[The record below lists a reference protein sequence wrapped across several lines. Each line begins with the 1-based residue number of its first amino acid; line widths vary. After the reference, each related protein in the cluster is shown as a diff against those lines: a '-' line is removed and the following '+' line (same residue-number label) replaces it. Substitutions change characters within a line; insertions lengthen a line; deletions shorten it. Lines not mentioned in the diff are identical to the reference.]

1 MSKKTHTVKFAAAL
15 DGVALPSGI
24 TAEDLQNAEVVE
36 LVAFP
41 VLPASPFTTQEHD
54 ARHGLNFTYNAEQLI
69 AAVAGRKRR
78 IPLTI
83 EHNDVKQSGDT
94 RARGWIHRLFTS
106 ETEPEYGGEP
116 GVLYAWV
123 ELNDLGKQEHDG
135 KLYGY
140 TSAVGAGYWLDENT
154 LNITG
159 LRSLTLTNDP
169 ATAMP
174 MAFTAEQETDEGE
187 DEDAPAASATQENHE
202 EESPMLKA
210 ILAAIGVADDADE
223 ATVLSAIE
231 ALKTPAVNEAEAA
244 LTAVGFS
251 VADVATLVR
260 ASELE
265 ATKAEV
271 VALTAAKDEAL
282 ATVQTLTAKLQD
294 TERAELDRK
303 VTEAVDAAVLA
314 RKITPA
320 QRDAMLSLARADLT
334 AFCSAMDVATSVMS
348 DGAVQTP
355 TTEDISLTADEVA
368 FCKAYGFKEASYLA
382 AKKQRLTQPQ

>member
-1 MSKKTHTVKFAAAL
+1 MSKKTHTVKFAAAI
-15 DGVALPSGI
+15 DGVALPAGI
-24 TAEDLQNAEVVE
+24 TAEDIQNAEVVE

-123 ELNDLGKQEHDG
+123 ELNDLGRAEHDG

-174 MAFTAEQETDEGE
+174 MAFTAEQETE
-187 DEDAPAASATQENHE
+187 DEDAPAASATQENNSP

-210 ILAAIGVADDADE
+210 ILTALGVADDADE

-231 ALKTPAVNEAEAA
+231 ALKTPATSEAEAA

-251 VADVATLVR
+251 VADVGSLVR
-260 ASELE
+260 VDELN
-265 ATKAEV
+265 AAKAEV
-271 VALTAAKDEAL
+271 VALAAARDEAT
-282 ATVQTLTAKLQD
+282 AQVVALTAEVSTLKAAAQD
-294 TERAELDRK
+294 VQLSALVDGYVRDR
-303 VTEAVDAAVLA
+303 
-314 RKITPA
+314 RITPA
-320 QRDAMLSLARADLT
+320 QREQALALAKASMEAFSAFIESAPALIDDQPTRAPVTDGLQLT
-334 AFCSAMDVATSVMS
+334 AEERAKAKALGISPEAYATALEQTRSAL
-348 DGAVQTP
+348 G
-355 TTEDISLTADEVA
+355 I
-368 FCKAYGFKEASYLA
+368 
-382 AKKQRLTQPQ
+382 

>member
-1 MSKKTHTVKFAAAL
+1 MSKKTHTVKFAAAI
-15 DGVALPSGI
+15 DGVALPAGI
-24 TAEDLQNAEVVE
+24 TAEDIQNAEVVE

-83 EHNDVKQSGDT
+83 EHNDVKQQGDT

-174 MAFTAEQETDEGE
+174 MAFTAEQETE
-187 DEDAPAASATQENHE
+187 DEDAPAASATQENNSP
-202 EESPMLKA
+202 EESTMLKA

-231 ALKTPAVNEAEAA
+231 ALKTPATSEAEAA

-251 VADVATLVR
+251 VAELGSLVR
-260 ASELE
+260 VDELN
-265 ATKAEV
+265 AAKAEV
-271 VALTAAKDEAL
+271 VALAAARDEAT
-282 ATVQTLTAKLQD
+282 AQVVALTAEVSTLKAAAQD
-294 TERAELDRK
+294 VQLAALVDGYVRDR
-303 VTEAVDAAVLA
+303 
-314 RKITPA
+314 RITPA
-320 QRDAMLSLARADLT
+320 QRDQALALARASMEAFSAFIESAPALIDDQPTRAPVTDSLNLT
-334 AFCSAMDVATSVMS
+334 AEERAKAKALGISPEAYATALEQTRSAL
-348 DGAVQTP
+348 G
-355 TTEDISLTADEVA
+355 I
-368 FCKAYGFKEASYLA
+368 
-382 AKKQRLTQPQ
+382 

>member
-1 MSKKTHTVKFAAAL
+1 MSKKTHTVKFAAAI
-15 DGVALPSGI
+15 DGVALPAGI
-24 TAEDLQNAEVVE
+24 TAEDIRNAEVVE

-54 ARHGLNFTYNAEQLI
+54 ARHGLNFTYSAEQLI

-174 MAFTAEQETDEGE
+174 MAFTAEQETE
-187 DEDAPAASATQENHE
+187 DEDALAASATQENPLE

-210 ILAAIGVADDADE
+210 ILAAIGVAEDADE

-231 ALKTPAVNEAEAA
+231 ALKTPATSEAEAA

-251 VADVATLVR
+251 VADVGSLVR
-260 ASELE
+260 VDELNAAKAEVVSLAAARDE
-265 ATKAEV
+265 ATAQV
-271 VALTAAKDEAL
+271 VALTAE
-282 ATVQTLTAKLQD
+282 VSTLKAAAQD
-294 TERAELDRK
+294 AQLSTLVDGYVRDR
-303 VTEAVDAAVLA
+303 
-314 RKITPA
+314 RITPA
-320 QRDAMLSLARADLT
+320 QRDQALALARASMEAFSAFIESAPALIDDQPTRAPVTDSLNLT
-334 AFCSAMDVATSVMS
+334 AEERAKAKALGISPEAYATALEQTRSAL
-348 DGAVQTP
+348 G
-355 TTEDISLTADEVA
+355 I
-368 FCKAYGFKEASYLA
+368 
-382 AKKQRLTQPQ
+382 

>member
-1 MSKKTHTVKFAAAL
+1 MSKKTHTVKFAAAI
-15 DGVALPSGI
+15 DGVALPAGI
-24 TAEDLQNAEVVE
+24 TAEDIQNAEVVE
-36 LVAFP
+36 LTAFP

-123 ELNDLGKQEHDG
+123 ELNDLGRAEHDG

-140 TSAVGAGYWLDENT
+140 TSAVGAGYWLDEST

-174 MAFTAEQETDEGE
+174 MAFTAEQETE
-187 DEDAPAASATQENHE
+187 DEDAPAASATQENNSP

-231 ALKTPAVNEAEAA
+231 ALKTPATSEAEAA

-294 TERAELDRK
+294 AERAELDRK
-303 VTEAVDAAVLA
+303 VTDAVDAAVLA

-355 TTEDISLTADEVA
+355 TTEDIYLTADEVA